1 MYRIS
6 DIKLK
11 LHHSK
16 EIIPDLVR
24 KKTGARDLV
33 MTNITIVRESIDA
46 RNKNNI
52 KRVYTID
59 FDSNIKLDLKE
70 APELNYE
77 YPKDVISDKRP
88 VIVGFG
94 PAGMFAAL
102 YLAEAGLK
110 PIVLER
116 GSKVH
121 KRTRD
126 VESFWKTGKLNP
138 ESNVQFGE
146 GGAGTFSDGKL
157 TTGINDP
164 RIRLVLTELK
174 NFGAPPEIMYK
185 AKPHIGTDKLR
196 EVVTNLR
203 HKIESLGG
211 EVIFDSRVT
220 DIKTE
225 KGAGEAERITGV
237 CIDEGRWFSSDDVIF
252 AMGHSARDT
261 FSLLKEKGVVMA
273 QKPFSIGIRIE
284 HPQALINKS
293 QYGDPDLS
301 EILGPAEY
309 KLSHKCKDKRGVY
322 TFCMCPGGVVIPAS
336 SEEGGVVTNGMSY
349 SARDGQFAN
358 SGLLVDVRTS
368 DFNSDDVLAGVE
380 FQRKYERKAF
390 ELSKGY
396 DLPSDVYG
404 NFMTSPAAACLPGFA
419 RNSIIEAMPH
429 FGRRVKGFD
438 SDEARFYSV
447 ETRSSS
453 PVRIPR
459 DENFMSNI
467 RGLYPAGEGAG
478 HAGGIMS
485 AAVDGIK
492 VAEAIVNRYRQ
503 V

>member
-11 LHHSK
+11 VHDSK

-24 KKTGARDLV
+24 RKTGARDLV
-33 MTNITIVRESIDA
+33 MTNITLVRESIDA

-52 KRVYTID
+52 KRVYTVD
-59 FDSNIKLDLKE
+59 FDSNIKLDLPK
-70 APELNYE
+70 APQLTYE
-77 YPKDVISDKRP
+77 YPGEVTSDKRP
-88 VIVGFG
+88 VVIGFG

-102 YLAEAGLK
+102 YLAKAGMK

-116 GSKVH
+116 GSKVD

-126 VESFWKTGKLNP
+126 VESFWKTGKLNA

-164 RIRLVLTELK
+164 RIRLVLSELK
-174 NFGAPPEIMYK
+174 NFGAPSEIMYK

-203 HKIESLGG
+203 KEVESLGG
-211 EVIFDSRVT
+211 EVLFDSKVT
-220 DIKTE
+220 DIEIQKE
-225 KGAGEAERITGV
+225 AGLADRITGV
-237 CIDEGRWFSSDDVIF
+237 CVNHERWIKADDVVF

-261 FSLLKEKGVVMA
+261 FSLLKEKGITMA

-284 HPQALINKS
+284 HPQHLINKS
-293 QYGDPDLS
+293 QYGDPDLA

-309 KLSHKCKDKRGVY
+309 KLSYKCRDKRGVY
-322 TFCMCPGGVVIPAS
+322 TFCMCPGGHVIAAS
-336 SEEGGVVTNGMSY
+336 SEEGGLVTNGMSY
-349 SARDGQFAN
+349 SARDGKFAN

-380 FQRKYERKAF
+380 FQRTYERKAY
-390 ELSKGY
+390 ELAAGY
-396 DLPSDVYG
+396 KLPYDIYG
-404 NFMTSPAAACLPGFA
+404 NFMASSVSECLPEFA
-419 RNSIIEAMPH
+419 RASINEAMPY

-438 SDEARFYSV
+438 SEDAGFYSA

-453 PVRIPR
+453 PVRILR
-459 DENFMSNI
+459 DDNFMSNI
-467 RGLYPAGEGAG
+467 SGLYPAGEGGG

-492 VAEAIVNRYRQ
+492 VAEAIVSRYRQ